1 VDNTLGEQMEAKYS
15 KKDIK
20 KSPKQKGKAVQKAN
34 GLWYVMING
43 QEHGFGTEEAALYQL
58 ENWNG
63 YKG

>member
-1 VDNTLGEQMEAKYS
+1 MEAKYT

-63 YKG
+63 YKE